1 MATTG
6 EPIWPRNLR
15 ALYREER
22 RIMADMHE
30 ANHVRSVASR
40 RICELMV
47 ELSVVR
53 EQQQEAAGLVECA
66 GLPVTGR
73 N

>member
-1 MATTG
+1 
-6 EPIWPRNLR
+6 
-15 ALYREER
+15 
-22 RIMADMHE
+22 MADMHE

-53 EQQQEAAGLVECA
+53 EQQQEAAGMVECA
-66 GLPVTGR
+66 GLPVTSR